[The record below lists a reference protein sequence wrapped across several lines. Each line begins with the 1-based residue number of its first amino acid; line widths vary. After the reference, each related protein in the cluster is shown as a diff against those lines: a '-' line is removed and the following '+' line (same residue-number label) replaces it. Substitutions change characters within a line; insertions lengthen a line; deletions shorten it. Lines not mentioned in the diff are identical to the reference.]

1 LTKDESIWYIIKW
14 TKRRK
19 QEEFM
24 DKYLF
29 EDVMV
34 SAIIVVMA
42 AFAIAVVLSIL

>member
-1 LTKDESIWYIIKW
+1 MAEAIELNGQT
-14 TKRRK
+14 RRK

-34 SAIIVVMA
+34 AAIIVVMA